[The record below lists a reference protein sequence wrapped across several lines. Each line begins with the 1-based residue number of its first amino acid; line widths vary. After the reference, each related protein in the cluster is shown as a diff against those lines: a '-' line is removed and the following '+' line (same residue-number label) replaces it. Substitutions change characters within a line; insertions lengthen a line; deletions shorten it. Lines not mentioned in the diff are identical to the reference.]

1 VQINKAEKLPKT
13 KEAIF
18 IFVGFIIIV
27 LSLYPYWI
35 YGNFSSLG
43 WYDEYYAIIP
53 WYYNLAKLND
63 PSDFLYGYGGGAGG
77 FQLTQTEYISGQ
89 EFFLN
94 FSPLWIGLLIYR
106 VLSLFLTFL
115 GFYIFSKFIIKNN
128 SYSSLL
134 LSLFPLYISIEIY
147 TTTFAGWGWHHAA
160 IIWFVI
166 ITLVKFKNNFYDTI
180 LVTSF
185 IIITVIN
192 TKILYLLPCLFFF
205 YIFIRISFR
214 SLLFFD
220 KRAIIIFIILSICML
235 INSLPVFIGIL
246 EVKEYSARFT
256 KVLMNHNQI
265 NYFDFFK
272 GFFLRDHHRVI
283 FYSYILITFLL
294 LIYKKYSF
302 IFKIIFF
309 SFVLYPLLD
318 FCSKI
323 INLPLV
329 SNYRWDILVGL
340 SIFILSVSFIYLEKN
355 KYDNVNNKIK
365 ILNFIISFSLL
376 PLLFIAI
383 MFSINRLTTTTIK
396 NFNYNGGIG
405 MINFYKNINELSYTK
420 NKFRFISG
428 DYETLPSIPTFY
440 NLDTF
445 DGQVHHFSIRRH
457 YYTAYSMYKKPKER
471 QHTHLHLFNNFPND
485 YNIKAFKRANIKFIN
500 YKKPINDPSLF
511 FVSKY
516 DGKTTDDQSVV
527 NPLYVYNFKNVT
539 PRIFIANKLFVSNN
553 SYTDQKFYLELD
565 KLDLQDVLIAKE
577 DRKNDYK
584 YKINKNIKIKEEKFY
599 ENKLIIKLK
608 GTGDGFLVF
617 NQVYTPNWT
626 AKCGDKILDIVPVN
640 GIMMGVSINIDECNE
655 IIFQFN
661 VIRNARSIFQFAK

>member
-1 VQINKAEKLPKT
+1 MQINKAEKLPKI

-35 YGNFSSLG
+35 HGNLSSLG

-53 WYYNLAKLND
+53 WHYNLAKLND
-63 PSDFLYGYGGGAGG
+63 PSGFLYGYAGGVGG

-147 TTTFAGWGWHHAA
+147 TTTFAGWGWHYAA
-160 IIWFVI
+160 IIWFVV

-185 IIITVIN
+185 IIIAAIN
-192 TKILYLLPCLFFF
+192 TKILHLLPCLFFF

-256 KVLMNHNQI
+256 KVLMVHNQI
-265 NYFDFFK
+265 NYFYVFK
-272 GFFLRDHHRVI
+272 EFFLRNHHRVI
-283 FYSYILITFLL
+283 FYSYILIIFLL

-302 IFKIIFF
+302 LFKIIFF

-318 FCSKI
+318 FFSGI

-329 SNYRWDILVGL
+329 SNYRWNILVGL
-340 SIFILSVSFIYLEKN
+340 SIFILAVSFIHLEKK

-365 ILNFIISFSLL
+365 TLNFIIGSSLL

-383 MFSINRLTTTTIK
+383 IFSINWLTTTTIK
-396 NFNYNGGIG
+396 NFNYTGGFG
-405 MINFYKNINELSYTK
+405 MINDYKNINELSYTK

-440 NLDTF
+440 NLDSF

-457 YYTAYSMYKKPKER
+457 YYTAYAMYKKPKHR
-471 QHTHLHLFNNFPND
+471 QHTHLHLFNNFPNE

-500 YKKPINDPSLF
+500 YKKPINHSSLLL
-511 FVSKY
+511 VSKY
-516 DGKTTDDQSVV
+516 DGKIIDDRSVV

-539 PRIFIANKLFVSNN
+539 PRIFMANKLFVSNN

-577 DRKNDYK
+577 DRKNEYK
-584 YKINKNIKIKEEKFY
+584 YLINKNIKIKEENFY
-599 ENKLIIKLK
+599 ENKLIVKLK

-626 AKCGDKILDIVPVN
+626 AQCGDRTLDIIPVN
-640 GIMMGVSINIDECNE
+640 GIMMGVPINIDECKE
-655 IIFQFN
+655 IIFKFN
-661 VIRNARSIFQFAK
+661 VIRSVRSIFEFVK

>member
-1 VQINKAEKLPKT
+1 MQINKAEKLPKI

-18 IFVGFIIIV
+18 IFVGFVIIV
-27 LSLYPYWI
+27 LSLYPFWM
-35 YGNFSSLG
+35 YGNYSSLG
-43 WYDEYYAIIP
+43 WYDEYYHIIP
-53 WYYNLAKLND
+53 GYYNLAKLND

-77 FQLTQTEYISGQ
+77 FQLILTEYISGQ

-94 FSPLWIGLLIYR
+94 FSPLWIGLLTYR
-106 VLSLFLTFL
+106 ILSLFLTFL

-160 IIWFVI
+160 IIWFVV
-166 ITLVKFKNNFYDTI
+166 ITLVKFKNNFYDII
-180 LVTSF
+180 LVTFF

-192 TKILYLLPCLFFF
+192 TKIYYLLPCLFFF

-220 KRAIIIFIILSICML
+220 KRATIIFIILSICML
-235 INSLPVFIGIL
+235 INSLPIFVGLL
-246 EVKEYSARFT
+246 EVKEYSTRLT
-256 KVLMNHNQI
+256 KALMNHNQI
-265 NYFDFFK
+265 NYFYILK

-283 FYSYILITFLL
+283 FYSYILIIFLL

-302 IFKIIFF
+302 LFKIIFF

-318 FCSKI
+318 FFCNI
-323 INLPLV
+323 INLPFV

-340 SIFILSVSFIYLEKN
+340 SIFILAVSFIHLEKK
-355 KYDNVNNKIK
+355 KYSKVNNKIK
-365 ILNFIISFSLL
+365 TLNFIIGSSLL

-383 MFSINRLTTTTIK
+383 IFSINRLTTTTIK
-396 NFNYNGGIG
+396 NFNNTGGFG
-405 MINFYKNINELSYTK
+405 MINYYKNINELSYTK

-428 DYETLPSIPTFY
+428 DYDTLPSIPTFY

-457 YYTAYSMYKKPKER
+457 YYTAYAMYQKPKDR
-471 QHTHLHLFNNFPND
+471 QHTHLHLFNNFPNEH
-485 YNIKAFKRANIKFIN
+485 NIKAFKRANIKFIN
-500 YKKPINDPSLF
+500 YKKPINDSSLLL
-511 FVSKY
+511 VSKY
-516 DGKTTDDQSVV
+516 DGKIIDGRSVV
-527 NPLYVYNFKNVT
+527 NPLYVYNFENVT
-539 PRIFIANKLFVSNN
+539 PRIFIASKFFVSNN

-577 DRKNDYK
+577 DRKNEYK
-584 YKINKNIKIKEEKFY
+584 YLINKNIKIKEENFY

-626 AKCGDKILDIVPVN
+626 AECGDKTLDIIPVN
-640 GIMMGVSINIDECNE
+640 GIMMGVPINIDECKE
-655 IIFQFN
+655 IIFKFN
-661 VIRNARSIFQFAK
+661 VIRSVRSMFEFVK